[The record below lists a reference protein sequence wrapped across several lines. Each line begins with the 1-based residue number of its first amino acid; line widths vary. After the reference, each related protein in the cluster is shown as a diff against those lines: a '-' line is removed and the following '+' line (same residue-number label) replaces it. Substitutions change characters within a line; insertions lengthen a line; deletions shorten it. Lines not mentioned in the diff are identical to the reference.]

1 MIIGHKEQQTRL
13 KALIKKGSTPHA
25 FLFSGPEKIGK
36 RTVAY
41 WFLRQLNGEKG
52 ESSLSYGGVHP
63 DIMEVSPEKK
73 EIQVSQ
79 IEEVIEKVSFKAV
92 SSEFKGV
99 VIDQAH
105 LMNISAQNTLLK
117 TLEEPP
123 LKTVII
129 LISEYPRMI
138 IPTITSRVFEINFR
152 LVSEK
157 EIKKGVDDEEAVR
170 LSLGRPGS
178 ALEYVSDPEKKKQ
191 LKDLE
196 QETRTVL
203 EKDLAS
209 RFSLIKK
216 IAKEERSVEFLE
228 CLLRILEEKMIEKM
242 KNKEDSE
249 RYREAVKEAEEV
261 IYLYKKTNTKIE
273 LAMENIMLT
282 IDN

>member
-203 EKDLAS
+203 GKDLAS

>member
-1 MIIGHKEQQTRL
+1 MIIGHKEQQARL
-13 KALIKKGSTPHA
+13 KALIRKGSTPHA

-36 RTVAY
+36 KTVAY

-63 DIMEVSPEKK
+63 DVMEISPEKK

-99 VIDQAH
+99 IIDEAH

-138 IPTITSRVFEINFR
+138 IPTIISRVFEINFH
-152 LVSEK
+152 LVNEK
-157 EIKKGVDDEEAVR
+157 EIKKSVDDEEAVK

-178 ALEYVSDPEKKKQ
+178 AIEYVSDPEKKKQ
-191 LKDLE
+191 LKELE
-196 QETRTVL
+196 QETRMVL

-209 RFSLIKK
+209 RFSLIKR
-216 IAKEERSVEFLE
+216 IVKEERSVEFLE
-228 CLLRILEEKMIEKM
+228 CLLRVLEEKMIEKM
-242 KNKEDSE
+242 KNREDSK

-273 LAMENIMLT
+273 LAMENI
-282 IDN
+282 IIKI

>member
-152 LVSEK
+152 LVNEK

-273 LAMENIMLT
+273 LAMENIVL
-282 IDN
+282 IFDH